1 MVALAIPLS
10 IYTAIRDPFVQSF
23 ATRTVAGMLSEK
35 LGTKIFIRN
44 FFFDIDLTLS
54 LQDVVVND
62 LKGRPLLLA
71 DHINLGLFWSDFA
84 HEIHLNSLTLDGI
97 QMNIVRYENE
107 DELNLQFLI
116 DFFSG
121 QADTAIVSEEPS
133 AFALK
138 LDKLLIRDTE
148 FRYWDQNQDSPGQ
161 VGMDYNH
168 LLISDINML
177 ARKVEMHGDTIE
189 ADISRLSASDTC
201 GLQLVSFA
209 AGLKVTPQFT
219 HITDAKFSTEKSEI
233 NLDVKFDYN
242 GYTAFYD
249 FVDSVRMQAILKPS
263 NLYLAEIGYF
273 APILFSMKNRVSL
286 AGNVEGFVRDF
297 KASTLSFSFGNATD
311 FLGSIE
317 MVGLPD
323 FYSTRID
330 MNIQKM
336 NASIADLSGFELPDE
351 MGKLPVP
358 QEISALGNLSIKG
371 IFKGFYNDFLA
382 QASLHTPHGSITTD
396 LIVRSNPIN
405 NQISYQGRLLS
416 KKLSIGKLLSDESTF
431 GLLSMDVKL
440 KGKGISV
447 KDAMFN
453 IDGKISEVGFKGNV
467 FKDIV
472 LAGDYTNQQFN
483 GKVLIDDEKLNF
495 DFDGKVDFSTS
506 KPVFDFLADIKHAD
520 LYKLNLL
527 ENDTIMQVQC
537 KVHANVSGVKPDDI
551 VGELRI
557 DSALFIDS
565 RGTYSMQQFSL
576 NVQRDSL
583 IPINL
588 QLNTDFLSLEVG
600 GQIDFAIIGKSFT
613 DFVRHYVPLLGAE
626 SGETLTIPEQDF
638 YVTLHIKNTETL
650 TRLFMPSLHVAE
662 GSSLNGVFTTR
673 DYSLNATFRSNEL
686 RYGEMRF
693 EKVFLKTASNDQ
705 MAKVDF
711 NLSQIVFRDSTSIDT
726 TVLGIDR
733 PHFGVSLRNDSILM
747 DVKWKDQLAVSR
759 NRGDIIAS
767 FVPMRSDSAELKINH
782 ADILVND
789 SIVKI
794 SPDNLIR
801 ITNNYTSITN
811 LNIGIGN
818 QSLRLNGHVPL
829 NESDSL
835 DIIFGDWNISN
846 FDLITQGYGFDLD
859 GIISGDLQL
868 ANLRN
873 RPAFFSNLTVNKLR
887 LNNEKLGD
895 ARLLSSWSNSDESIY
910 LNAQIINVGNVS
922 TSKMLGLSGF
932 YFPNR
937 ADDNLLFSL
946 KLDNFRIKAIGPFL
960 EGLLS
965 KIEGLASG
973 EFNLTGSLNKP
984 VLTGKLN
991 LMRTAFRIDYLNTVY
1006 SLQHDFEFENNLI
1019 SFNDLVLYDTLG
1031 NKAEVSGNITHD
1043 YLRNFIF
1050 NIQIDPD
1057 NFLALNTTRAQNEL
1071 FFGTAIMSGN
1081 VSIKG
1086 PIENIGLNITA
1097 TTNKGTSMVIPFDG
1111 ASSVSD
1117 NEYVIFIQ
1125 NEQEKQEEAIALQTK
1140 KSSQAFNINLNT
1152 YVTPDANLKIFL
1164 PYNMGNLE
1172 SRGSGNI
1179 RMGANSNGDFTL
1191 AGDYIVEK
1199 GQFNFVFENLVR
1211 KRFDLLEGGRISWTG
1226 DPYDA
1231 NIDVSGLYK
1240 VKTSVSSLGIVLDT
1254 TTSLRN
1260 RVNVECI
1267 IHLTN
1272 QLFNP
1277 DIKFSIR
1284 LPNVDDDT
1292 RQRVFAVLDT
1302 TNDAMM
1308 TQQMI
1313 SLLVLGSFSY
1323 TGGSNASLSSSYI
1336 NVLSNQLSNWL
1347 SQISKDFDI
1356 GLHYKPGDELTNNEL
1371 EVALSTQ
1378 LFNDRVSID
1387 GNFGMI
1393 DSRSTAQNASN
1404 IVGDVDIS
1412 VKITQDGRLR
1422 AKAFNHSNINSLY
1435 YNSAFDNYAP
1445 YTQGIGLSYRQEF
1458 DRFGDL
1464 FMRKKKKINK
1474 NTTIP

>member
-35 LGTKIFIRN
+35 LGTKIFIKS
-44 FFFDIDLTLS
+44 FFFDIDLTLT
-54 LQDVVVND
+54 LKDVVVND
-62 LKGRPLLLA
+62 MKGRPLLLA
-71 DHINLGLFWSDFA
+71 DKLNLGLVWSDFA
-84 HEIHLNSLTLDGI
+84 HEIHVKSLTLDGI
-97 QMNIVRYENE
+97 QLNIIRYENE
-107 DELNLQFLI
+107 DDLNLQFLI

-121 QADTAIVSEEPS
+121 NADTTTTSEKPS
-133 AFALK
+133 GFALK
-138 LDKLLIRDTE
+138 LDKLLIRDTK
-148 FRYWDQNQDSPGQ
+148 FRYWDQYQDSPGQ
-161 VGMDYNH
+161 PGMDYSH
-168 LLISDINML
+168 LLISEINLL
-177 ARKVEMHGDTIE
+177 ARQVEMRGDTIE
-189 ADISRLSASDTC
+189 AEISRLSAIDTC

-209 AGLKVTPQFT
+209 ASLKLTPQNAA
-219 HITDAKFSTEKSEI
+219 ITDAKFSTEKSNI
-233 NLDVKFDYN
+233 NLDIRLDYS
-242 GYTAFYD
+242 GYADFYD
-249 FVDSVRMQAILKPS
+249 FVDSVKMRANLKPS

-273 APILFSMKNRVSL
+273 APILFSMDNQVSL
-286 AGNVEGFVRDF
+286 AGEVEGYVRDF
-297 KASTLSFSFGNATD
+297 KASSLSFSLGHATN

-330 MNIQKM
+330 MNIKKM
-336 NASIADLSGFELPDE
+336 NASISDLSRFELPDGL
-351 MGKLPVP
+351 GKLPIP
-358 QEISALGNLSIKG
+358 QEISTLGNLNIKG
-371 IFKGFYNDFLA
+371 IFKGYYNDFLA
-382 QASLHTPHGSITTD
+382 KASIDTPHGGITTD
-396 LIVRSNPIN
+396 LVVRSNPIN
-405 NQISYQGRLLS
+405 HQISYQGRLLS
-416 KKLSIGKLLSDESTF
+416 NKLNIGKLLSDETTF
-431 GLLSMDVKL
+431 GILSMDVKL
-440 KGKGISV
+440 NGKGLSV
-447 KDAMFN
+447 KDANFN
-453 IDGKISEVGFKGNV
+453 IDGKISRIGLKGNE
-467 FKDIV
+467 FKDIA

-495 DFDGKVDFSTS
+495 VFDGKVDFSSS

-527 ENDTIMQVQC
+527 DNDTLMQLQC
-537 KVHANVSGVKPDDI
+537 KVHANVVGVKPDDI

-557 DSALFIDS
+557 DSTFYADS
-565 RGTYSMQQFSL
+565 RGTYKMQQFTM

-588 QLNTDFLSLEVG
+588 ELNTDFLSLEVG
-600 GQIDFAIIGKSFT
+600 GQIDFAVIGKSFT
-613 DFVRHYVPLLGAE
+613 NYVKHYVPLLGT
-626 SGETLTIPEQDF
+626 ETEKTILIPGQDF
-638 YVTLHIKNTETL
+638 YVTLNIKNTETL
-650 TRLFMPSLHVAE
+650 TRLFMPSLHIAD
-662 GSSLNGVFTTR
+662 GSSFNGVFTTR
-673 DYSLNATFRSNEL
+673 DYTLNSTFRSNEL

-693 EKVFLKTASNDQ
+693 EKVFLKTSSNDG

-733 PHFGVSLRNDSILM
+733 PHFGLTMRNDSILM
-747 DVKWKDQLAVSR
+747 DVKWKDQLEVSR
-759 NRGDIIAS
+759 NKGDIVAS
-767 FVPMRSDSAELKINH
+767 FVPMQSDSAELKINY

-789 SIVKI
+789 SVVKI

-801 ITNNYTSITN
+801 ITNNYTSISN
-811 LNIGIGN
+811 LNIGIGK
-818 QSLRLNGHVPL
+818 QTLRLNGRVPI

-868 ANLRN
+868 ANLQN
-873 RPAFFSNLTVNKLR
+873 KPAFFSNLSVSKLK

-895 ARLLSSWSNSDESIY
+895 ARLLSSWNNSDESIY

-932 YFPNR
+932 YYPNR
-937 ADDNLLFSL
+937 LDDNLAFNL

-965 KIEGLASG
+965 KLEGLASG
-973 EFNLTGSLNKP
+973 DFSLTGSLQKP
-984 VLTGKLN
+984 VLTGNLN

-1006 SLQHDFEFENNLI
+1006 SLQHDFEFSNNLI

-1031 NKAEVSGNITHD
+1031 NKAEVTGNITHD
-1043 YLRNFIF
+1043 YLRNFVF
-1050 NIQIDPD
+1050 NIQINPD
-1057 NFLALNTTRAQNEL
+1057 NFLALNTNRAQNEL

-1111 ASSVSD
+1111 ASSVSEND
-1117 NEYVIFIQ
+1117 YVIFIQ
-1125 NEQEKQEEAIALQTK
+1125 NEQEEQEEVEDLRPV

-1152 YVTPDANLKIFL
+1152 NVTPDANLKIFL

-1172 SRGSGNI
+1172 SRGNGNI

-1254 TTSLRN
+1254 TTSIRN

-1336 NVLSNQLSNWL
+1336 NVISNQLSNWL

-1356 GLHYKPGDELTNNEL
+1356 GLHYKPGDELTSNEL

-1458 DRFGDL
+1458 DRFGEL
-1464 FMRKKKKINK
+1464 FIRKKKKNK
-1474 NTTIP
+1474 NTTTP